1 MPTDVDSDDI
11 TSYSVNISWTIP
23 YIAITQERYKVE
35 YGVNMSDLDMS
46 SESLNSRGQTLT
58 NQSYSVMLDNL
69 EGGTIYY
76 YQVVSEND
84 FSLSSSL
91 IYFFTTLEG
100 GT

>member
-1 MPTDVDSDDI
+1 M
-11 TSYSVNISWTIP
+11 
-23 YIAITQERYKVE
+23 VE

-69 EGGTIYY
+69 EGDTIYY

-84 FSLSSSL
+84 FSSSNSFV
-91 IYFFTTLEG
+91 YFFTTLEG